1 MEKPDVIL
9 NAAMTVDGK
18 ISSVSDD
25 SDISCSRDLD
35 RVHEIRDEV
44 DAIMVGVG
52 TVLADDPKLTVR
64 RVEGENPLRI
74 VVDSEGRTPL
84 DADVLDGSAP
94 SLMAVS
100 QDISDAR
107 VEELDSK
114 GVEVLTLG
122 EGQVDLAE
130 LLAELKER
138 GIETILLEGGSKLN
152 WGMFQGG
159 LVDEVRLFVKSC
171 VLGGSGA
178 KSLVEGIGFKEVSE
192 GVSLELL
199 RTRRIGDG
207 VLLSYRVI
215 DDD

>member
-18 ISSVSDD
+18 ITSISDD

-35 RVHEIRDEV
+35 RVHELRDEV
-44 DAIMVGVG
+44 DAIMVGIG

-64 RVEGENPLRI
+64 RVEGENPLRV
-74 VVDSEGRTPL
+74 VVDSDGRVPL
-84 DADVLDGSAP
+84 DASVLDGSAP
-94 SLMAVS
+94 SLIAAS
-100 QDISDAR
+100 QNISDAS
-107 VEELDSK
+107 VGELDSK
-114 GVEVLTLG
+114 DVEILTVG
-122 EGQVDLAE
+122 EDKVDLGG
-130 LLAELKER
+130 LLKELKDK
-138 GIETILLEGGSKLN
+138 GIERILLEGGSRIN
-152 WGMFQGG
+152 WGMFQAG

-178 KSLVEGIGFKEVSE
+178 KSLVEGIGFKEVSK

-207 VLLSYRVI
+207 LLLSYKVI
-215 DDD
+215 GDD